1 MNCSKCGSEILEGNN
16 FCAKCGQATNAQF
29 FQYQN
34 VSYQKEDILKIAKFQ
49 TMIIFGILF
58 LIILTP
64 LTYIPGIVS
73 ILATLLYLVNVIY
86 YMTAFCLLRTAQKG
100 NIAVTILLAI
110 LLLLPL
116 ISLITLLFVNGKATN
131 ILQSAGL
138 KVGLMGVTKPDL
150 DEFKNK

>member
-1 MNCSKCGSEILEGNN
+1 
-16 FCAKCGQATNAQF
+16 
-29 FQYQN
+29 
-34 VSYQKEDILKIAKFQ
+34 
-49 TMIIFGILF
+49 MIILGILF
-58 LIILTP
+58 LIILSP
-64 LTYIPGIVS
+64 LTYIPGIVG
-73 ILATLLYLVNVIY
+73 ILATLLYFLNVIY
-86 YMTAFCLLRTAQKG
+86 YMIAFCMLRTAQKG

-138 KVGLMGVTKPDL
+138 KVGLMGVSKPDL

>member
-1 MNCSKCGSEILEGNN
+1 MNCNKCGSEILEGNN
-16 FCAKCGQATNAQF
+16 FCAKCGQAIDTQI

-86 YMTAFCLLRTAQKG
+86 YMTAFCMLRTAQKG
-100 NIAVTILLAI
+100 NIAVTVLLVI
-110 LLLLPL
+110 FLLLPL
-116 ISLITLLFVNGKATN
+116 ISLITLLCVNGKASN
-131 ILQSAGL
+131 ILKSAGL
-138 KVGLMGVTKPDL
+138 KVGLMGVSKPDL
-150 DEFKNK
+150 DEFKK

>member
-1 MNCSKCGSEILEGNN
+1 MNCSKCGSKIMEENN
-16 FCAKCGQATNAQF
+16 FCAKCGQAISTQV

-34 VSYQKEDILKIAKFQ
+34 AAYQKEDILKIAKYQ

-64 LTYIPGIVS
+64 LTYVPGIIS
-73 ILATLLYLVNVIY
+73 ILATLLYLLNVIY
-86 YMTAFCLLRTAQKG
+86 YLIAFCMLRTAQKG
-100 NIAVTILLAI
+100 SIAVTILLAI

-138 KVGLMGVTKPDL
+138 KVGLMGVSKPDL
-150 DEFKNK
+150 DEFKKR